1 MIAESSAPNPV
12 AERYLKLSKAYVK
25 LANRYASLDVEHG
38 KLRRIL
44 IKLLVSYR
52 DLKNELAEAQEKIR
66 SMEEQNQELQQFQV
80 LLGHDFLSA
89 LEDAE
94 QAETTCERLLSQED
108 QSLNHLALE
117 VDEAVKQLEANL
129 PIDVI
134 GTEQPILEEETS
146 SPSVDQVAAEIQDTP
161 AVMSETAVSTE
172 APEAVETEEE
182 SSYEVAPEAITAEAS
197 VPVEATVSEDEPVYE
212 VAQEV
217 TPEPITAEV
226 PAPIETAIAEEELV
240 YEVVQA
246 PTVAEPSISVKAEV
260 TAEEELVYEVAK
272 EPTTAEVPAIEP
284 AEESKPQEPAAV
296 PVSPSND
303 WDLALGFFDVA

>member
-1 MIAESSAPNPV
+1 MISESPTPKPV

-25 LANRYASLDVEHG
+25 LASRYASLDVEHG

-52 DLKNELAEAQEKIR
+52 DLKNELADAQEKIR

-89 LEDAE
+89 LEEAE
-94 QAETTCERLLSQED
+94 QAETGCERLLSKED

-134 GTEQPILEEETS
+134 GTEQPTLEEKIYSPSNSLISEQTEAETTDTAAAEVTSEIAAPTETS
-146 SPSVDQVAAEIQDTP
+146 ETEPEVETDEGPIYQVVQ
-161 AVMSETAVSTE
+161 ETA
-172 APEAVETEEE
+172 PET
-182 SSYEVAPEAITAEAS
+182 IT
-197 VPVEATVSEDEPVYE
+197 D
-212 VAQEV
+212 
-217 TPEPITAEV
+217 EV
-226 PAPIETAIAEEELV
+226 PAPSAAAEAEEESL
-240 YEVVQA
+240 YEVVS
-246 PTVAEPSISVKAEV
+246 ESVVSESPV
-260 TAEEELVYEVAK
+260 SLEEEMSAEEELVYEVAK
-272 EPTTAEVPAIEP
+272 EPTAAEALTVEP
-284 AEESKPQEPAAV
+284 AEESKSQESAAV
-296 PVSPSND
+296 PVSPSDD